1 MQIGLRKQRCLNA
14 MLYILRV
21 FSFRTHQGSRKTPKL
36 PKKVPSSFSN
46 LAPTK
51 ACPHTKPQKT
61 NMSSPT
67 SVASSPSTAQSP
79 KPSSA
84 SAPAKNSVY
93 VGDLPAD
100 ITEALLTKV
109 FSQASPVLGVQI
121 HKPRKPTREPRVF
134 AYVAYSSA
142 QEGKLID
149 TSSSHTHEIMR
160 ADSFDTLCQPLK
172 ADAAIR
178 EFNQTEFS
186 GKPCRVMKA
195 KRGSSIGPVEGNIF
209 VKHLPLKLSALA
221 FHDTFATF
229 GEVLSSKLA
238 VDHENTSKGYGFV
251 QYATAEQAQKA
262 IKETNGSTL
271 DVEGADK
278 PIHTS
283 LYVKKETRPAAQ
295 EFTNLFF
302 RNLPSNITLPSFTKT
317 WSKYGVITSAVINV
331 GKDGKPTGTA
341 FANFEKPS
349 AAAKVVKA
357 TRSTAP
363 DGVYAVRALS
373 KAEIER
379 HQSRKS
385 AKAPEV
391 PASEI

>member
-36 PKKVPSSFSN
+36 PKKVPSSFPN

-79 KPSSA
+79 KPTSD

-142 QEGKLID
+142 QE
-149 TSSSHTHEIMR
+149 
-160 ADSFDTLCQPLK
+160 

-238 VDHENTSKGYGFV
+238 VDRENTSKGYGFV